1 MPGPIEEF
9 NRLDRRQQLQLLSSV
24 CSSPAWSHQLQARG
38 PFVDLDELLDQ
49 ADQVVATLPD
59 VEIDAALDGHPR
71 IGDRP
76 DNPSSV
82 REQAGM
88 ATAGAALRAELAAKN
103 RAYEEKFGYVY
114 LVCASGRSA
123 EELLG
128 ILTGRLSN
136 DAETERTVMRGELA
150 KINRLRL
157 ARLL

>member
-9 NRLDRRQQLQLLSSV
+9 NRLDRRQQVQLLSSV

-88 ATAGAALRAELAAKN
+88 ATAGAALRAELAAKTVPT
-103 RAYEEKFGYVY
+103 RRSSATYTW
-114 LVCASGRSA
+114 CAPAGGRRRSCWAFSPGGSRTMRKPSA
-123 EELLG
+123 Q
-128 ILTGRLSN
+128 
-136 DAETERTVMRGELA
+136 
-150 KINRLRL
+150 
-157 ARLL
+157 